1 MKRAK
6 FMKKKKYIII
16 FAVMIAI
23 AAVGAL
29 MIISTKL
36 DTAFLRKPSQAYEN
50 VYIIDGNNG
59 NSVKVLDKE
68 KEELFEKLK
77 NLEWTRDFFHKQLTE
92 WLYHIQFTMEGELYI
107 ITIVDDNCIAVNENK
122 FYKVETERLIDFIR
136 ERLQVRLI

>member
-1 MKRAK
+1 
-6 FMKKKKYIII
+6 MKKKKYIII
-16 FAVMIAI
+16 FVVIIVIA

-50 VYIIDGNNG
+50 VYIIDGDNG

-77 NLEWTRDFFHKQLTE
+77 NLEWTRDFFHKPLTE
-92 WLYHIQFTMEGELYI
+92 
-107 ITIVDDNCIAVNENK
+107 
-122 FYKVETERLIDFIR
+122 
-136 ERLQVRLI
+136 

>member
-1 MKRAK
+1 
-6 FMKKKKYIII
+6 MKKKKYIII
-16 FAVMIAI
+16 FVVMIAI

-29 MIISTKL
+29 MIISIKL
-36 DTAFLRKPSQAYEN
+36 DTAFLRKSSQAYEN

-59 NSVKVLDKE
+59 NSVKILDKE

-77 NLEWTRDFFHKQLTE
+77 SLEWTRDFFHKPLTE
-92 WLYHIQFTMEGELYI
+92 WLYHIQFTMKGELYI

-122 FYKVETERLIDFIR
+122 FYKAETERLIDFIR

>member
-16 FAVMIAI
+16 FVVMIAI

-29 MIISTKL
+29 MIISIKL
-36 DTAFLRKPSQAYEN
+36 DTAFLRKSSQAYEN

-59 NSVKVLDKE
+59 NSVKILDKE

-77 NLEWTRDFFHKQLTE
+77 SLEWTRDFFHKPLTE
-92 WLYHIQFTMEGELYI
+92 WLYHIQFIMEGELYI

-122 FYKVETERLIDFIR
+122 FYKAETERLIDFIR
-136 ERLQVRLI
+136 EQQVRLI

>member
-1 MKRAK
+1 
-6 FMKKKKYIII
+6 MKKKKYIII

-77 NLEWTRDFFHKQLTE
+77 NLEWTRDFFHKPLTE
-92 WLYHIQFTMEGELYI
+92 
-107 ITIVDDNCIAVNENK
+107 
-122 FYKVETERLIDFIR
+122 
-136 ERLQVRLI
+136 